1 MKIGQHQVRHCR
13 LLNIDTGFSIQG
25 MGNSIQGMGSSIQGM
40 GNSIQGMGNSIQGV
54 SNSIQGVGNSIQG
67 MGNSIQGMG
76 NGFSL
81 PFWCL
86 QTFTTK
92 YILPF
97 VHNASIVATIYM
109 TVYFCKT

>member
-25 MGNSIQGMGSSIQGM
+25 MGNSIQG
-40 GNSIQGMGNSIQGV
+40 V
-54 SNSIQGVGNSIQG
+54 SNSIQGV
-67 MGNSIQGMG
+67 GNSIQGMG